1 MRLTVVGCSGSHPGP
16 ESACS
21 CYLVE
26 HDGFRLVLDL
36 GNGSLGPL
44 QQFINPSQI
53 DALYLS
59 HMHGDHWL
67 DLVPLAHVR
76 RHQRDAEV
84 RVLPVMA
91 PVAERGRI
99 AGAFGHPASELDDV
113 FAFADPAEG
122 MIGPFEVKLIR
133 TVHPVETHAIRL
145 TAGGKSL
152 VYTADTGPFPE
163 LAGFAER
170 ADLLLAEAGFSDD
183 YEHPPDMHLTGADAG
198 RLAADA
204 DVRNLVITHVAPWDD
219 ADAAIATASRIF
231 AGPSTLTHP
240 GAVYDLSSARES
252 AG

>member
-16 ESACS
+16 DSACS

-44 QQFINPSQI
+44 QRFIDPSEI

-59 HMHGDHWL
+59 HLHGDHWL

-76 RHQRDAEV
+76 RHQPDADV

-99 AGAFGHPASELDDV
+99 AGAFGRPASELDDV
-113 FAFADPAEG
+113 FAFADPADAL
-122 MIGPFEVKLIR
+122 IGPFTVKLIR

-145 TAGGKSL
+145 TAEGKSI
-152 VYTADTGPFPE
+152 VYTADTGPFAA
-163 LAGFAER
+163 LAEFAR
-170 ADLLLAEAGFSDD
+170 GADLLLAEAGFDEGSD
-183 YEHPPDMHLTGADAG
+183 HPPAMHLTGADDG
-198 RLAADA
+198 RLASDA
-204 DVRNLVITHVAPWDD
+204 NVGQLVVTHVAPWDD
-219 ADAAIATASRIF
+219 PLAALAAASAIF
-231 AGPSTLTHP
+231 VGPVTLARP
-240 GAVYDLSSARES
+240 GAVYDL
-252 AG
+252 